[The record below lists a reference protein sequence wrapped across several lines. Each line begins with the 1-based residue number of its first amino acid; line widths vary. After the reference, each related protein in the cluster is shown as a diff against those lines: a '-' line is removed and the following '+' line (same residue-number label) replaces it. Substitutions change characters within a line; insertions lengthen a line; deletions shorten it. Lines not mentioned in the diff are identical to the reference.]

1 MQVSIRN
8 TFEFNRRIFTFAWV
22 NDLQLGYK
30 VFLHVFEILESL
42 TLSFFLFLWINDLV
56 LGIELRTYGFM
67 IRYRG
72 SDDTSIKQLT

>member
-56 LGIELRTYGFM
+56 LGIEL
-67 IRYRG
+67 
-72 SDDTSIKQLT
+72 